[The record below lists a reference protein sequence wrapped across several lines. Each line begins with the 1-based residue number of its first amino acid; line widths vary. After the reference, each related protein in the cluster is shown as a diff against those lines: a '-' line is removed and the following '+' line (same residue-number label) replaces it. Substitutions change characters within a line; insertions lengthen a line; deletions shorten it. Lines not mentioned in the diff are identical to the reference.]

1 MKRFCADWIYPITSK
16 PIKNGVVVTDDD
28 GKILAIEPYSA
39 FHPSEVEDF
48 EGVIVPGF
56 INTHCH
62 LELSHM
68 KGLVPTGST
77 LIPFI
82 TDVVTK
88 RGESS
93 PEKIQEAIAV
103 AEKEM
108 IDNGI
113 VAVGDISNTTDT
125 FAQKAKNNLRYHT
138 FLEVFDFLQEQNA
151 QTIFDKCANEVN
163 NFLNPHH
170 NVSHVL

>member
-1 MKRFCADWIYPITSK
+1 MKRFAADWIYPITEK
-16 PIKNGVVVTDDD
+16 PIKNGVVITDDE

-88 RGESS
+88 RGASR
-93 PEKIQEAIAV
+93 EKIQESIEV

-108 IDNGI
+108 IENGI
-113 VAVGDISNTTDT
+113 VAVGDISNSTDT
-125 FAQKAKNNLRYHT
+125 LAQKAKNNLRYYT
-138 FLEVFDFLQEQNA
+138 FLEVFDFLQENNA
-151 QTIFDKCANEVN
+151 QTTFEKCANEEI
-163 NFLNPHH
+163 NF
-170 NVSHVL
+170 